1 MIPEQVSNLYSQTAI
16 QTADPLQLII
26 LCYDAAISDLKQAK
40 ELHQKSAMN
49 EAYRSIRHAQDI
61 VTELLVGLDYERGGD
76 IARDLNRIYNFI
88 MRQLIGINSRKDV
101 AIYDDLVR
109 ILANLRDGWQGIKLT
124 SAKSSITG
132 GMLPR
137 QWRACA

>member
-101 AIYDDLVR
+101 ALYDDLVK

>member
-40 ELHQKSAMN
+40 ELHQKSEMN
-49 EAYRSIRHAQDI
+49 EAYRSIRHAQDVI
-61 VTELLVGLDYERGGD
+61 TELLVGLDYERGGD
-76 IARDLNRIYNFI
+76 IARDLNRIYNFVI
-88 MRQLIGINSRKDV
+88 RQLIGINSRKDV
-101 AIYDDLVR
+101 ALYDELVR
-109 ILANLRDGWQGIKLT
+109 ILSNLRDGWQTLKL
-124 SAKSSITG
+124 SSGQSSITG
-132 GMLPR
+132 GVLPR